1 MGKASR
7 DKGKR
12 GERELAAL
20 LREHGFS
27 AERGFSQCRGGDV
40 SADVIGLPGW
50 HCEVKRYAA
59 PQCVKWYEQAERD
72 AQHGNEP
79 IVFTRGDRGK
89 WLAVVDA
96 TWVLGVLLRTT
107 QAIAPSPS
115 PALTQQCSSCDSDS
129 QRAKGRRVRA
139 ASSKGTA
146 PL

>member
-40 SADVIGLPGW
+40 SADVVGLPGW

-59 PQCVKWYEQAERD
+59 PQCVKWYEQAMRD
-72 AQHGNEP
+72 AQCGAEP
-79 IVFTRGDRGK
+79 VVFTRGDRGK

-96 TWVLGVLLRTT
+96 TWVLSVVR
-107 QAIAPSPS
+107 
-115 PALTQQCSSCDSDS
+115 DSGK
-129 QRAKGRRVRA
+129 AKG
-139 ASSKGTA
+139 GNGCE
-146 PL
+146 